1 VDKIDDPAGAPNS
14 LPDSRPFFQS
24 FLAMP
29 PIEVQARPD
38 QPLGMPPADF
48 LRDYWQKR
56 PLLIRGALA
65 DFALPIAPEDLAGL
79 ACEEAALSRLIVR
92 DPKRDRWTVTTGP
105 LDEGVFAKL
114 PKTHWTLLV
123 QDVDKWDMDVAALLE
138 RFRFLPRWRVDDVM
152 ISYAVDGGGVGA
164 HVDQYDVFL
173 VQGLGRRR
181 WRISDDP
188 QAPKAFRPELEL
200 KILAEFAP
208 THDWVLDPGDVLYL
222 PPGFAHDGI
231 AVGDCMTLSVGMRA
245 PAIAEMLG
253 DLVDSLV
260 EPLSEDDRYT
270 DPDLAPARDP
280 YEIDAAALT
289 RVERAVAAL
298 RELPNAQL
306 HEWFGRYITG
316 YRSAQTALAP
326 PRATTESD
334 LDAALAKGA
343 GIVRFPWARTAWTKR
358 ARSATLYVAG
368 SSHTCSVA
376 LARLIC
382 EQREIAAADA
392 VALAAADHRVLLA
405 LINAG
410 QLVLTRPQRRSRR

>member
-1 VDKIDDPAGAPNS
+1 MAKRFP
-14 LPDSRPFFQS
+14 LE
-24 FLAMP
+24 
-29 PIEVQARPD
+29 IEAQRD
-38 QPLGMPPADF
+38 RPLGMPAARF
-48 LRDYWQKR
+48 LREYWQKR
-56 PLLIRGALA
+56 PLLVRAAFPGFESPVEP
-65 DFALPIAPEDLAGL
+65 DDLAGL
-79 ACEEAALSRLIVR
+79 ACEPLASSRIVIHDAR
-92 DPKRDRWTVTTGP
+92 RDRYALEHGP
-105 LDEGVFAKL
+105 FGESRFASL
-114 PKTHWTLLV
+114 PKTRWSLLV
-123 QDVDKWDMDVAALLE
+123 QDCDKLLAEVDAILAH
-138 RFRFLPRWRVDDVM
+138 FRFVPAWRIDDVM
-152 ISYAVDGGGVGA
+152 ISYATDGGSVGA

-188 QAPKAFRPELEL
+188 GAPKAFRPELEL

-208 THDWVLDPGDVLYL
+208 THDWVLEPGDVLYL
-222 PPGFAHDGI
+222 PPGFAHDGV

-245 PAIAEMLG
+245 PAVAEMLG

-280 YEIDAAALT
+280 YEIDAAALG

-298 RELPNAQL
+298 REMPDAQL
-306 HEWFGRYITG
+306 HAWFGRYITS

-326 PRATTESD
+326 SRATTSTD

-343 GIVRFPWARTAWTKR
+343 GIVRFPWARTAWIRRT
-358 ARSATLYVAG
+358 RSATLYVAG
-368 SSHTCSVA
+368 SSHTCSAA

-382 EQREIAAADA
+382 EQREIAAADIEP
-392 VALAAADHRVLLA
+392 LPAADRRVLLD

>member
-1 VDKIDDPAGAPNS
+1 M
-14 LPDSRPFFQS
+14 F
-24 FLAMP
+24 
-29 PIEVQARPD
+29 PIEVHARAN

-65 DFALPIAPEDLAGL
+65 DFPLPITPEDLAGL
-79 ACEEAALSRLIVR
+79 ACEDAALSRLIVR
-92 DPKRDRWTVTTGP
+92 DAKRDRWNVTTGP
-105 LDEGVFAKL
+105 LDEDVFAKL

-188 QAPKAFRPELEL
+188 NAPKAFRPELEL

-208 THDWVLDPGDVLYL
+208 THDWVLEPGDMLYL
-222 PPGFAHDGI
+222 PPGFAHDGV

-245 PAIAEMLG
+245 PAIAELLG

-280 YEIDAAALT
+280 YEIDTAALT

-298 RELPNAQL
+298 REMPDAQL
-306 HEWFGRYITG
+306 HEWFGRYITS
-316 YRSAQTALAP
+316 YRSAQTAIAP
-326 PRATTESD
+326 PRATSD
-334 LDAALAKGA
+334 ADFDAALANGA
-343 GIVRFPWARTAWTKR
+343 GIVRFPWARTAWIKR

-368 SSHTCSVA
+368 SSHTCSAA

-382 EQREIAAADA
+382 EQREIAASD
-392 VALAAADHRVLLA
+392 VATLSAADRRVLLD

-410 QLVLTRPQRRSRR
+410 QLVMTRPQHRSRR

>member
-1 VDKIDDPAGAPNS
+1 M
-14 LPDSRPFFQS
+14 L
-24 FLAMP
+24 
-29 PIEVQARPD
+29 PIEVHARHD
-38 QPLGMPPADF
+38 QLLGMPPAEF

-65 DFALPIAPEDLAGL
+65 DFALPITPEDLAGL
-79 ACEEAALSRLIVR
+79 ACEEAALSRLIER
-92 DPKRDRWTVTTGP
+92 DPKRDLWNVTTGP
-105 LDEGVFAKL
+105 LDEAIFAGL
-114 PKTHWTLLV
+114 PRTHWTLLV

-173 VQGLGRRR
+173 VQGLGQRR

-188 QAPKAFRPELEL
+188 HAPKAFRPELEL

-208 THDWVLDPGDVLYL
+208 THDWVLEPGDALYL
-222 PPGFAHDGI
+222 PPGIAHDGVAI
-231 AVGDCMTLSVGMRA
+231 GDCMTLSVGMRA

-260 EPLSEDDRYT
+260 EPLGEDDRYT

-280 YEIDAAALT
+280 YEIDAAALA
-289 RVERAVAAL
+289 RVGRAVARL
-298 RELPNAQL
+298 RELPDAEL
-306 HEWFGRYITG
+306 HEWFGRYVTA
-316 YRSAQTALAP
+316 YRSAQTALPP
-326 PRATTESD
+326 PRAVTQEG
-334 LDAALAKGA
+334 LDAALLKGA
-343 GIVRFPWARTAWTKR
+343 HIVRFPWARTAW
-358 ARSATLYVAG
+358 ARRTRSAATLYVAG
-368 SSHTCSVA
+368 SSHTCSAA
-376 LARLIC
+376 LARLVC
-382 EQREIAAADA
+382 AQREITAAE
-392 VALAAADHRVLLA
+392 VEPLSAADHRVLLA

>member
-1 VDKIDDPAGAPNS
+1 M
-14 LPDSRPFFQS
+14 L
-24 FLAMP
+24 
-29 PIEVQARPD
+29 PIEVQARHD
-38 QPLGMPPADF
+38 QLLGMPPAKF

-56 PLLIRGALA
+56 PLLIRGAMA
-65 DFALPIAPEDLAGL
+65 GFALPITPEDLAGL

-92 DPKRDRWTVTTGP
+92 DPKRDLWTVTTGP
-105 LDEGVFAKL
+105 LDEAVFARL
-114 PKTHWTLLV
+114 PRTHWTLLV

-173 VQGLGRRR
+173 VQGLGQRR

-188 QAPKAFRPELEL
+188 HAPKAFRPELEL

-208 THDWVLDPGDVLYL
+208 THDWVLEPGDVLYL
-222 PPGFAHDGI
+222 PPGFAHDGV
-231 AVGDCMTLSVGMRA
+231 AMGDCMTLSVGMRA

-260 EPLSEDDRYT
+260 EPLGEDDRYT

-280 YEIDAAALT
+280 YEIDAAALA
-289 RVERAVAAL
+289 RVGHAVALL
-298 RELPNAQL
+298 RELPDAEL
-306 HEWFGRYITG
+306 HEWFGRYITA
-316 YRSAQTALAP
+316 YRSAQTALPP
-326 PRATTESD
+326 PRAVTQES

-343 GIVRFPWARTAWTKR
+343 LVVRFPWARTAWTRR
-358 ARSATLYVAG
+358 ARSAATLYVAG
-368 SSHTCSVA
+368 SSHTCSA
-376 LARLIC
+376 TLARLVC
-382 EQREIAAADA
+382 ERREITAAD
-392 VALAAADHRVLLA
+392 VEPLAAADRRVLLA

-410 QLVLTRPQRRSRR
+410 QLVVTRPQRRSRR